1 MLRAALTL
9 TLAVILLGLGIAQM
23 VRPFSGAP
31 INPVLLIIAALLLF
45 LRYGL
50 VRQRQ
55 KRLELMQGVPK
66 RPLGLSDDSP
76 NHVD

>member
-1 MLRAALTL
+1 MLPASL
-9 TLAVILLGLGIAQM
+9 TLALGLILLCLGIAQM

-31 INPVLLIIAALLLF
+31 INPVLLIIVAMLLF

-55 KRLELMQGVPK
+55 KRLELMKEIPK
-66 RPLGLSDDSP
+66 TPLGLSGELEDK
-76 NHVD
+76 H